1 MQFFVPGITDR
12 QEAEAFYMVLR
23 RLAIEAHGRMTE
35 RRIRSLSFAQR
46 GALRTAC
53 VGETDAATGEP
64 CVAIFEG
71 AGSALYYVYV
81 EGPIRG
87 NGNLVVSPYLVEA
100 FAA

>member
-12 QEAEAFYMVLR
+12 QEAEAFYAVLR

-35 RRIRSLSFAQR
+35 RRIRSLSFAKR
-46 GALRTAC
+46 SALHTTS
-53 VGETDAATGEP
+53 VGETDADTGES

-71 AGSALYYVYV
+71 AGSPLYFVYV

-87 NGNLVVSPYLVEA
+87 NGKLVTSPYLVEV

>member
-12 QEAEAFYMVLR
+12 HEAEAFYGVLR

-35 RRIRSLSFAQR
+35 RRIHSLSFTQR
-46 GALRTAC
+46 GALRTAS
-53 VGETDAATGEP
+53 VGETDPATGEA

-71 AGSALYYVYV
+71 AAGALYFVYV

-87 NGNLVVSPYLVEA
+87 NGRLVTSPFLVEA

>member
-1 MQFFVPGITDR
+1 MQFFVPGIADR
-12 QEAEAFYMVLR
+12 DEAEALYGVLK

-35 RRIRSLSFAQR
+35 RRIHSLSFTQR
-46 GALRTAC
+46 GALRTAS
-53 VGETDAATGEP
+53 VGETDAATGEA

-87 NGNLVVSPYLVEA
+87 NGRLVTSPYLVEA